1 MSTVIYSRLSV
12 GQLFCRSFAY
22 GNRAGNFK
30 NKMSFFGAK
39 EEREFGRLNEPV
51 EEECPNIFTLQQ
63 LPRRALMGRSV
74 RAGGGR
80 AA

>member
-1 MSTVIYSRLSV
+1 
-12 GQLFCRSFAY
+12 
-22 GNRAGNFK
+22 
-30 NKMSFFGAK
+30 MSFFGAK

-63 LPRRALMGRSV
+63 LPRRTLMGRSV
-74 RAGGGR
+74 RAGGGGGR